1 MSLLSVLIPLLL
13 PPSMLAVVM
22 AMARYEELVLPEPV
36 PDGADPLVDPEAEEA
51 GESVGPAD
59 LVDLA
64 GAADVT
70 DAADE
75 LGLRGEP
82 GAAA

>member
-1 MSLLSVLIPLLL
+1 MSLISVLIPLLL
-13 PPSMLAVVM
+13 PPSMLVVVM
-22 AMARYEELVLPEPV
+22 AMARYEDFILPAPEPL
-36 PDGADPLVDPEAEEA
+36 PDGSDPLVDADPGPEGA
-51 GESVGPAD
+51 GE

-70 DAADE
+70 DTADE
-75 LGLRGEP
+75 LGLSGEP